1 MMTRRAFLRLLGA
14 SVAGLTVKSAWGAQ
28 VEKRPNI
35 VLFLVDDMGWQD
47 TSQPFLYRHGKLV
60 PTRLNRRYR
69 TPNMERLAREGMLF
83 TQAYASAVCS
93 PTRCSL
99 MSGMNAAR
107 HRVTDWTLGVDQGN
121 RLSRRGEGLQ
131 SPKWSVNGLQPPGT
145 QPQGRCQPPWRSD
158 CTGKFYQP
166 AFGAVEGAVAYAM
179 EHPYTCAR
187 AFPELL
193 REQGYYTIHC
203 GKAHWGAGSSH
214 YNEVASQA
222 PTTPGADPRA
232 FGFDENIAGSEIGGL
247 ANYRGDKRYGNMGGY
262 VQFATPGLDEYGYYE
277 RNVFQT
283 DALADMAL
291 RAVERHVLT
300 HPEQPFY
307 LYFALYALHVPLS
320 DATTWDAARSTSQD
334 LAQDVANPN
343 PQDGLAWNT
352 TERNYCTLIKGMDD
366 ALGAV
371 LDKLEAL
378 GVAENTLVLF
388 MGDNGGL
395 SVSGRL
401 AQANAPLRGGKGSCY
416 EGGTR
421 EPMIV
426 RWPGH
431 VAAGSISH
439 EPVIIEDFYPTL
451 LEAAQVPLP
460 EVLAETPAGVHAD
473 GALVQVIDGES
484 FLPVLCAQRATVRAD
499 GQARALLWH
508 YPNQWAA
515 GISERSYNFYSALRQ
530 GPWKLIYQHSDCS
543 FELYNLEHD
552 LSESR
557 NLAALH
563 PEITR
568 ALRDE
573 MGRLLRARR
582 AQMPSVLASGERV
595 PYPDE
600 VPVPSWPAE
609 CTLQP

>member
-1 MMTRRAFLRLLGA
+1 MTRRAFLQLLGA
-14 SVAGLTVKSAWGAQ
+14 GVAGLAARSSVGAQ
-28 VEKRPNI
+28 EEKRPNI
-35 VLFLVDDMGWQD
+35 VLFMVDDMGWQD

-107 HRVTDWTLGVDQGN
+107 HRVTDWTLGGNQQN
-121 RLSRRGEGLQ
+121 RLTLSGEGLT
-131 SPKWSVNGLQPPGT
+131 PPRWAANGLQPAGT
-145 QPQGRCQPPWRSD
+145 QPRGQCQPPWRSD
-158 CTGKFYQP
+158 SSGKYYQP
-166 AFGAVEGAVAYAM
+166 SFGAAEGAVDYEM
-179 EHPYTCAR
+179 QLPYTCAK
-187 AFPELL
+187 AFPALL
-193 REQGYYTIHC
+193 RERGYYTIHC

-214 YNEVASQA
+214 YNEEASQA

-232 FGFDENIAGSEIGGL
+232 FGFDENIAGSEIGGP
-247 ANYRGDKRYGNMGGY
+247 ANYRGDKRYGNGSGY
-262 VQFATPGLDEYGYYE
+262 VQFATPGLDENGYYE

-291 RAVERHVLT
+291 RSVERHVT
-300 HPEQPFY
+300 AHPDQPFY
-307 LYFALYALHVPLS
+307 LYFALYAIHAPLG
-320 DATTWDAARSTSQD
+320 DETTWDASRSASQD
-334 LAQDVANPN
+334 LALDTLNPN
-343 PQDGLAWNT
+343 PNDGLAWNKV
-352 TERNYCTLIKGMDD
+352 ERNYGTLIKGMDD

-388 MGDNGGL
+388 MADNGGL

-421 EPMIV
+421 EPLIV

-431 VAAGSISH
+431 IAAGSIAH

-460 EVLAETPAGVHAD
+460 EALAETPAGVYDD
-473 GALVQVIDGES
+473 GALAQVIDGES
-484 FLPVLCAQRATVRAD
+484 FLPVLCAQRATVRED
-499 GQARALLWH
+499 GQPRALLWH
-508 YPNQWAA
+508 YPNQWGEGPA
-515 GISERSYNFYSALRQ
+515 GRSYNFYSALRR
-530 GPWKLIYQHSDCS
+530 GAWKLIYQHSDRS
-543 FELYNLEHD
+543 FELYDLEHD

-557 NLAALH
+557 NLAAMR
-563 PEITR
+563 PEITQ

-582 AQMPSVLASGERV
+582 AQMPSVQASGERV

-600 VPVPSWPAE
+600 VPVPTLPAGI
-609 CTLQP
+609 TLQP